1 MVLGGMNF
9 ALGIGNESNYWKEV
23 VRTEVES
30 AASFWRALPA
40 GGGPT

>member
-30 AASFWRALPA
+30 AAGF
-40 GGGPT
+40 